1 MPKKTDISFILDEV
15 DTQVR
20 KNPNG
25 LVSKSFAYKIENYL
39 RKFINT
45 RGDKAKSIISNL
57 IYIQV
62 NNKPYKLT
70 TLYSSML
77 TMAEFSNSSIKVG
90 K

>member
-25 LVSKSFAYKIENYL
+25 LVSKPFAYKIENYL

-45 RGDKAKSIISNL
+45 RGATTKSIISNL
-57 IYIQV
+57 IDIQV
-62 NNKPYKLT
+62 KNKHYKLT
-70 TLYSSML
+70 TLNSSMY
-77 TMAEFSNSSIKVG
+77 TMKEFSNSSIKVG

>member
-45 RGDKAKSIISNL
+45 RGDKTKSIISNL
-57 IYIQV
+57 IDIQV
-62 NNKPYKLT
+62 KNKPYKLT
-70 TLYSSML
+70 TLYSSMY
-77 TMAEFSNSSIKVG
+77 TMKEFSNSSIKVG

>member
-45 RGDKAKSIISNL
+45 RGATTKSIISNL
-57 IYIQV
+57 IDIQV
-62 NNKPYKLT
+62 KNKPYKLT
-70 TLYSSML
+70 TLYSSMY
-77 TMAEFSNSSIKVG
+77 TMKEFSNSSIRVG

>member
-39 RKFINT
+39 R
-45 RGDKAKSIISNL
+45 
-57 IYIQV
+57 
-62 NNKPYKLT
+62 
-70 TLYSSML
+70 
-77 TMAEFSNSSIKVG
+77 
-90 K
+90 

>member
-15 DTQVR
+15 DAQVR

-25 LVSKSFAYKIENYL
+25 LVSKSFARKLENYL

>member
-70 TLYSSML
+70 TLYSSMR